1 MQKVKLL
8 VTEGGFHGLD
18 SVERITP
25 GKGIHRSP
33 KKNEFV
39 IDYDYIKSGGKNQ
52 GQAQSSRL

>member
-1 MQKVKLL
+1 MWWYHAETCRDKM
-8 VTEGGFHGLD
+8 
-18 SVERITP
+18 
-25 GKGIHRSP
+25 KGIHRSP